1 MSAHLLVAGWSTDG
15 SIGLAFAVIAAGAGL
30 LYELGAAVGHRRD
43 RRHRRWP
50 WRRRACLWAGLVVLV
65 VDLYSGIGG
74 EADSRLAVHM
84 LEHMLMWLVVA
95 PLLVASA
102 PVRLALFALR
112 RDGRRRLGAAL
123 RSRPVAILTSPAG
136 SVGCFTAVLLI
147 SHVPAVYALTLSH
160 DGAHVTEHALY
171 LITSMLVWAPLI
183 GADPLPHRPGLR
195 AQTACML
202 ACMVPM
208 AAVALWL
215 LTASHPVYAHYGEV
229 LGAGALADQ
238 RLAGALMLV
247 AGVPAFAVAPL
258 ARARA
263 AVRTSGPLLSSER
276 WLRPRPTVR

>member
-1 MSAHLLVAGWSTDG
+1 VT
-15 SIGLAFAVIAAGAGL
+15 AGAG
-30 LYELGAAVGHRRD
+30 
-43 RRHRRWP
+43 
-50 WRRRACLWAGLVVLV
+50 
-65 VDLYSGIGG
+65 
-74 EADSRLAVHM
+74 
-84 LEHMLMWLVVA
+84 
-95 PLLVASA
+95 SA
-102 PVRLALFALR
+102 PR
-112 RDGRRRLGAAL
+112 
-123 RSRPVAILTSPAG
+123 
-136 SVGCFTAVLLI
+136 FTAVLLV

-208 AAVALWL
+208 AAVAVWL